1 MRRCLLILPL
11 LLLLTAPAV
20 AHAGGLATVR
30 LSSTPESLR
39 AGQPWRVELA
49 IRQPGRAPR
58 SDLRPAVVVR
68 DADGNRTIY
77 RAVATRRTGHY
88 ATTVRFPSAGQWTYF
103 VYDGL
108 DPEHPHTY
116 PAVVIRPAN
125 AGVATTRHPDPVGPP
140 ALPIVLA
147 GVLALGAG
155 IVWLARRRR
164 HPPARLA

>member
-1 MRRCLLILPL
+1 MRRCLLILP

-30 LSSTPESLR
+30 LSSTPDGVR
-39 AGQPWRVELA
+39 AGQAWRVELA
-49 IRQPGRAPR
+49 VRQPGRAAR

-68 DADGNRTIY
+68 DADGNRTTY
-77 RAVATRRTGHY
+77 RAVPTPRAGRY
-88 ATTVRFPSAGQWTYF
+88 AATVRFPRAGQWTYF

-108 DPEHPHTY
+108 DPENPHTY
-116 PAVVIRPAN
+116 PAVVIRPAKT
-125 AGVATTRHPDPVGPP
+125 GVAAARRPDPVGPT

-147 GVLALGAG
+147 GAVALGAG
-155 IVWLARRRR
+155 VVWLTRRRR